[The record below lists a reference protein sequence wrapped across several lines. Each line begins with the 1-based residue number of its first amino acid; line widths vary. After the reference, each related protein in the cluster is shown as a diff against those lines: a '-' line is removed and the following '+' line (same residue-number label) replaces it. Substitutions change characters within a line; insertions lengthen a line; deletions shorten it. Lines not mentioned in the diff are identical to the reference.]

1 MTTLAARAVMDFFRT
16 GVRYE
21 FEMTWNDV
29 LQVQYRVVEKV
40 A

>member
-1 MTTLAARAVMDFFRT
+1 MRPFGIGKRALL
-16 GVRYE
+16 RYE

-29 LQVQYRVVEKV
+29 LQVQYRAVEKV